1 MKSGPSVYS
10 QIMQVKTLCIRDA
23 FGDPSFSICC
33 INFLLQLGVC
43 GWILDEEIDDRPKRD
58 CSCITSRKP
67 EIESGFE
74 PQMNFV
80 DEFEGLT
87 NYCSDDLSYP
97 GLA

>member
-1 MKSGPSVYS
+1 MYS
-10 QIMQVKTLCIRDA
+10 QIMQVKTLCIRDV

-43 GWILDEEIDDRPKRD
+43 RWILNEEIDDRPKRD

-74 PQMNFV
+74 PQLRFV
-80 DEFEGLT
+80 CEGEELT
-87 NYCSDDLSYP
+87 DCCSND
-97 GLA
+97 